1 MVSIKKSLVTVAYG
15 EIYRRIVSL
24 KYEPGRQLYE
34 QNLMDDLSI
43 GRTPI
48 REALCNLASDMLIES
63 QPNKGV
69 IVRPVTLQ
77 NTKAVFAALE
87 TLELGIVKQAMIN
100 NITSHLQAMEQ
111 ANASMTK
118 AVEDMDI
125 YALVDSN
132 NSFHTS
138 FSRCSNNVYLVEA
151 LRKVRCEANRLAYL
165 SFANGIKTEQ
175 SLRAHYKRVMAQ
187 HDEIILYLREQREEE
202 LKKVLLQHIID
213 FKKRIIEYLAS

>member
-1 MVSIKKSLVTVAYG
+1 MVSIKKPLATVAYD

-24 KYEPGRQLYE
+24 EYEPGRQLYE
-34 QNLMDDLSI
+34 QKLMDDLSI

-69 IVRPVTLQ
+69 LVRPVTLQ
-77 NTKAVFAALE
+77 NTKAVFSALE
-87 TLELGIVKQAMIN
+87 ILELGIVKQAMTN
-100 NITSHLQAMEQ
+100 NITPHLQAMEQ
-111 ANASMTK
+111 ASVSMAK
-118 AVEDMDI
+118 AVENMDI

-138 FSRCSNNVYLVEA
+138 FSRSSNNVYLVEA

-165 SFANGIKTEQ
+165 SFANEIKTEQ
-175 SLRAHYKRVMAQ
+175 SLRAHYKCVMAQ
-187 HDEIILYLREQREEE
+187 HDEMILYLREKREEE
-202 LKKVLLQHIID
+202 LKKVLLQHITD